1 MTAVTFV
8 VSLAALTGVGSVQLF
23 AVFILDLDHDD
34 HGKDEDDESDHDTG
48 QNSQEW
54 SKL

>member
-8 VSLAALTGVGSVQLF
+8 VTIAALTGAGSVQLF

-34 HGKDEDDESDHDTG
+34 DGQDEDDEGDHDTG

>member
-1 MTAVTFV
+1 MAAVTLV
-8 VSLAALTGVGSVQLF
+8 VRLAGLTGGGGVELF

-34 HGKDEDDESDHDTG
+34 HRQDEDDQGDDDAG